1 MTENNE
7 NIIQNKKIE
16 SQKNNNVSNKKIEL
30 HVLKGKAFLKSKKEI
45 SMKHIFNNDKKLNLN
60 LYAMKNNRSMQEIKE
75 EKEFDRQSF
84 QYRKSFERQPKQLMK
99 DN

>member
-1 MTENNE
+1 
-7 NIIQNKKIE
+7 
-16 SQKNNNVSNKKIEL
+16 
-30 HVLKGKAFLKSKKEI
+30 
-45 SMKHIFNNDKKLNLN
+45 
-60 LYAMKNNRSMQEIKE
+60 MKNNRSMQEIKE

>member
-30 HVLKGKAFLKSKKEI
+30 HVLKGKAL
-45 SMKHIFNNDKKLNLN
+45 L
-60 LYAMKNNRSMQEIKE
+60 
-75 EKEFDRQSF
+75 
-84 QYRKSFERQPKQLMK
+84 
-99 DN
+99 